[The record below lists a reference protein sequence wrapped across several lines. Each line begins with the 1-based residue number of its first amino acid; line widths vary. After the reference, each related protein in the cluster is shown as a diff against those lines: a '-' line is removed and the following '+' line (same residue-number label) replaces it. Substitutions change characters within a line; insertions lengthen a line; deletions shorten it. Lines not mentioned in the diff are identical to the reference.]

1 MSSPKINPKYTA
13 GLSKNDIKLQKK
25 YLRKSQ
31 REHEKGIYK
40 VRPTPKSYKHKP
52 SRHVV
57 DFERIYGITTKNRKK
72 ISALTG
78 VSVSKQKRILSKG
91 RGAYFTGGSRP
102 GQTPSSWAY
111 ARLASALL
119 GRGACTV
126 DQHILLPITCRELR
140 SSARKYTRS

>member
-1 MSSPKINPKYTA
+1 MSPPKINPIYYA
-13 GLSKNDIKLQKK
+13 GLGKADAKIQRKRI
-25 YLRKSQ
+25 RKSQ
-31 REHEKGIYK
+31 KESEKGVYR
-40 VRPTPKSYKHKP
+40 VRPTPKSYKYKP

-57 DFERIYGITTKNRKK
+57 DFDRTYGVSITALKK
-72 ISALTG
+72 VAVLTG

-91 RGAYFTGGSRP
+91 RGAYFSSGSRP

-140 SSARKYTRS
+140 NRARKI

>member
-1 MSSPKINPKYTA
+1 MSPPKINPIYYA
-13 GLSKNDIKLQKK
+13 GLGEVDAKIQRKRI
-25 YLRKSQ
+25 RKSQ
-31 REHEKGIYK
+31 KESEKGVYR
-40 VRPTPKSYKHKP
+40 VRPTPKSYKYKP
-52 SRHVV
+52 SMHVV
-57 DFERIYGITTKNRKK
+57 NFDRTYGVSITALKK
-72 ISALTG
+72 VAILTG

-91 RGAYFTGGSRP
+91 RGAYFSSGSRP

-140 SSARKYTRS
+140 NRARKI

>member
-1 MSSPKINPKYTA
+1 MSSPKINPKYIA
-13 GLSKNDIKLQKK
+13 GLSKNHVKLQKK

-31 REHEKGIYK
+31 REHKKGVYN
-40 VRPTPKSYKHKP
+40 VRPIPKSYKHKP

-57 DFERIYGITTKNRKK
+57 DFERIYGVTTKNTKK
-72 ISALTG
+72 ISILTG
-78 VSVSKQKRILSKG
+78 VSASKQKRILSKG
-91 RGAYFTGGSRP
+91 RSAYFTSGSRA

-126 DQHILLPITCRELR
+126 DQHILLPITCKELR
-140 SSARKYTRS
+140 NRAKYHAN

>member
-1 MSSPKINPKYTA
+1 MSPPKINPIYYA
-13 GLSKNDIKLQKK
+13 GLNEVDAKIQRKRI
-25 YLRKSQ
+25 RKSQ
-31 REHEKGIYK
+31 KESEKGVYR

-57 DFERIYGITTKNRKK
+57 DFDRTYGVSITALKK
-72 ISALTG
+72 VAVLTG

-91 RGAYFTGGSRP
+91 RGAYFSSGSRP

-140 SSARKYTRS
+140 NRARKI